1 MSRVLLQFDF
11 PYTGPWGPGMASAM
25 EGLAQDIAGE
35 PGLVWKIWT
44 ESETEGRAGGIYL
57 FETAAQAEAYRAKH
71 SARLGAF
78 GITGIRAMAFDVNEA
93 LSRIDRAPL

>member
-11 PYTGPWGPGMASAM
+11 PFAGPFGAAMTEAM
-25 EGLAQDIAGE
+25 EGLAQDIATE

-44 ESETEGRAGGIYL
+44 ESEAEGRAGGIYV
-57 FETAAQAEAYRAKH
+57 FETAEQAEAYRAKH
-71 SARLGAF
+71 SARLEAF
-78 GITGIRAMAFDVNEA
+78 GITGIRALAFSINDA